1 MVYGNLKYEMFV
13 IFLVI
18 LLFLYLFEEIQQSDA
33 EISSKTT
40 EIATLRDAVQNH
52 TRKYWELLKTTSQ
65 KDQNRMKINNKLR
78 ERISEICIENQ
89 RQTLENQQLR
99 EKIASLKQKNSSQ
112 SFEILDLKTNQTRL
126 KMNLFRKQLDEK
138 FDGN

>member
-1 MVYGNLKYEMFV
+1 MVNGDRKYQMFV

-33 EISSKTT
+33 DISSKTT
-40 EIATLRDAVQNH
+40 EIANLRDAAQKQ

-89 RQTLENQQLR
+89 RQTLENQKLR
-99 EKIASLKQKNSSQ
+99 EKIASLLQKNSSQ
-112 SFEILDLKTNQTRL
+112 SFEIMDLKTKQTRL
-126 KMNLFRKQLDEK
+126 KMDLFRKQLDEK
-138 FDGN
+138 FDEN

>member
-1 MVYGNLKYEMFV
+1 MVNGDRKYEMFV
-13 IFLVI
+13 IFAVI

-52 TRKYWELLKTTSQ
+52 TRKYWKLLKTTSQ

-99 EKIASLKQKNSSQ
+99 EKIASLLQKNSSQ
-112 SFEILDLKTNQTRL
+112 SFEILDLKTKQTRL
-126 KMNLFRKQLDEK
+126 KMDLFRKQLDEK
-138 FDGN
+138 FHEN